1 MITKTN
7 VKKER
12 TKMSTAEL
20 CALGITAILIAMDYL
35 SGIAAAASRRD
46 LQSSKMREGLWHK
59 LGEVGAILLAYL
71 VAEEGHYIGLPYQ
84 IDLLIPAVLIWISV
98 MEITSILE
106 NLAILNPDLAS
117 AGFLQIFKKTTEG
130 NDHHENVEEE

>member
-1 MITKTN
+1 
-7 VKKER
+7 
-12 TKMSTAEL
+12 MSKAEL
-20 CALGITAILIAMDYL
+20 CALGITAILIIMDYVT
-35 SGIAAAASRRD
+35 GISAAVSRGD

-59 LGEVGAILLAYL
+59 LGELGAILLAYL

-84 IDLLIPAVLIWISV
+84 IDILIPAVLIWISV

-117 AGFLQIFKKTTEG
+117 AGFLQIFKKTTEE
-130 NDHHENVEEE
+130 NDHHENDEEE

>member
-1 MITKTN
+1 
-7 VKKER
+7 
-12 TKMSTAEL
+12 MSTAEL

-35 SGIAAAASRRD
+35 SGIAAAASRGD

-59 LGEVGAILLAYL
+59 LGEVVAILLAYL

-106 NLAILNPDLAS
+106 NLAILSPDLAS
-117 AGFLQIFKKTTEG
+117 AGFLQIFKKTTEE
-130 NDHHENVEEE
+130 NDHHENDEEE

>member
-1 MITKTN
+1 
-7 VKKER
+7 
-12 TKMSTAEL
+12 MSTAEL

-35 SGIAAAASRRD
+35 SGIAAAASRGD

-59 LGEVGAILLAYL
+59 LGEVVAILLAYL

-117 AGFLQIFKKTTEG
+117 AGFLQIFKKTTEE
-130 NDHHENVEEE
+130 NDHHENDEEE

>member
-1 MITKTN
+1 
-7 VKKER
+7 
-12 TKMSTAEL
+12 MSTAEL
-20 CALGITAILIAMDYL
+20 CALGITAILIAMDYI
-35 SGIAAAASRRD
+35 SGIAAAASRGD

-84 IDLLIPAVLIWISV
+84 IDLLIPAVIIWLSV

-106 NLAILNPDLAS
+106 NLTLLNPDLAR
-117 AGFLQIFKKTTEG
+117 AGFLRIFRRTDDTDDSEDNKHG
-130 NDHHENVEEE
+130 N

>member
-1 MITKTN
+1 
-7 VKKER
+7 
-12 TKMSTAEL
+12 MSTAEL
-20 CALGITAILIAMDYL
+20 CALGITAILIAMDYI
-35 SGIAAAASRRD
+35 SGIAAAASRGD

-84 IDLLIPAVLIWISV
+84 IDLLIPAVIIWLSV

-106 NLAILNPDLAS
+106 NITILNPDLAS
-117 AGFLQIFKKTTEG
+117 DGFLRIFRRTDDTDDTDDSEDNKHG
-130 NDHHENVEEE
+130 N

>member
-1 MITKTN
+1 
-7 VKKER
+7 
-12 TKMSTAEL
+12 MSTAEL

-35 SGIAAAASRRD
+35 SGITAAASRGD

-117 AGFLQIFKKTTEG
+117 AGFLQIFKKTTEE
-130 NDHHENVEEE
+130 NDHNENDEEE

>member
-1 MITKTN
+1 
-7 VKKER
+7 
-12 TKMSTAEL
+12 MSTAEL
-20 CALGITAILIAMDYL
+20 CALGITAILIAMDYI
-35 SGIAAAASRRD
+35 SGIAAAASRGD

-84 IDLLIPAVLIWISV
+84 IDLLIPAVIIWLSV

-106 NLAILNPDLAS
+106 NLMLLNPDLAS
-117 AGFLQIFKKTTEG
+117 DGFLRIFRRTDDTDDTDDSEDNKHG
-130 NDHHENVEEE
+130 N

>member
-1 MITKTN
+1 
-7 VKKER
+7 
-12 TKMSTAEL
+12 MSTAEL
-20 CALGITAILIAMDYL
+20 CALGITAILIAMDYI
-35 SGIAAAASRRD
+35 SGIAAAASRGD

-84 IDLLIPAVLIWISV
+84 IDLLIPAVIIWLSV

-106 NLAILNPDLAS
+106 NLTLLNPDLAS
-117 AGFLQIFKKTTEG
+117 AGFLRIFRRTDDTDDTDDSEDNKHG
-130 NDHHENVEEE
+130 N

>member
-1 MITKTN
+1 
-7 VKKER
+7 
-12 TKMSTAEL
+12 MSTAEL

-35 SGIAAAASRRD
+35 SGIAAAASRGD

-106 NLAILNPDLAS
+106 NLALLNPDLAS
-117 AGFLQIFKKTTEG
+117 AGFLQIFKKTTEE
-130 NDHHENVEEE
+130 NDQHENDEE

>member
-1 MITKTN
+1 
-7 VKKER
+7 
-12 TKMSTAEL
+12 MSTAEL

-35 SGIAAAASRRD
+35 SGIAAAASRGD

-106 NLAILNPDLAS
+106 NLALLNPDLGES
-117 AGFLQIFKKTTEG
+117 SFLQIFRKEEKKGAE
-130 NDHHENVEEE
+130 DEKKDE

>member
-1 MITKTN
+1 
-7 VKKER
+7 
-12 TKMSTAEL
+12 MSTAEL

-35 SGIAAAASRRD
+35 SGIAAAASRGD

-106 NLAILNPDLAS
+106 NLAILNPVLAS
-117 AGFLQIFKKTTEG
+117 SGFLQIFKKTTEE
-130 NDHHENVEEE
+130 NDHHENDKEE

>member
-1 MITKTN
+1 
-7 VKKER
+7 
-12 TKMSTAEL
+12 MSTAEL
-20 CALGITAILIAMDYL
+20 CALGITAILIAMDYI
-35 SGIAAAASRRD
+35 SGIAAAASRGD

-84 IDLLIPAVLIWISV
+84 IDLLIPAVIIWLSV

-106 NLAILNPDLAS
+106 NLTLLNPDLAS
-117 AGFLQIFKKTTEG
+117 DGFLRIFRRTDDTDDTDDSEDNKHG
-130 NDHHENVEEE
+130 N

>member
-1 MITKTN
+1 
-7 VKKER
+7 
-12 TKMSTAEL
+12 MSTAEL

-35 SGIAAAASRRD
+35 SGIAAAASRGN

-84 IDLLIPAVLIWISV
+84 INLLIPAVLIWISV

-117 AGFLQIFKKTTEG
+117 AGFLQIFKKTTEE
-130 NDHHENVEEE
+130 NDHYENDEEE

>member
-1 MITKTN
+1 
-7 VKKER
+7 
-12 TKMSTAEL
+12 MSTTEL

-35 SGIAAAASRRD
+35 SGIAAAASRGD

-106 NLAILNPDLAS
+106 NLALLNPDLAS
-117 AGFLQIFKKTTEG
+117 AGFLQIFKKATEE
-130 NDHHENVEEE
+130 NDHHENDEEE

>member
-1 MITKTN
+1 
-7 VKKER
+7 
-12 TKMSTAEL
+12 MSTAEL

-35 SGIAAAASRRD
+35 SGIAAAASRGD

-59 LGEVGAILLAYL
+59 LGEVGAIILAYL

-106 NLAILNPDLAS
+106 NLALLNPDLAS
-117 AGFLQIFKKTTEG
+117 AGFLQIFKKTTEENDHRG
-130 NDHHENVEEE
+130 NDEEE

>member
-1 MITKTN
+1 
-7 VKKER
+7 
-12 TKMSTAEL
+12 MSTAEL

-35 SGIAAAASRRD
+35 SGIAAAASRGD

-59 LGEVGAILLAYL
+59 LGEVVAILLAYL
-71 VAEEGHYIGLPYQ
+71 VGEEGHYIGLPYQ

-117 AGFLQIFKKTTEG
+117 AGFLQIFKKTTEE
-130 NDHHENVEEE
+130 NDHHENDEEE

>member
-1 MITKTN
+1 
-7 VKKER
+7 
-12 TKMSTAEL
+12 MSTAEL

-35 SGIAAAASRRD
+35 SGIAAAASRGD

-59 LGEVGAILLAYL
+59 LGEVGAILLSYL

-117 AGFLQIFKKTTEG
+117 AGFLQIFKKTTEE
-130 NDHHENVEEE
+130 NDHHENDEEE

>member
-1 MITKTN
+1 
-7 VKKER
+7 
-12 TKMSTAEL
+12 MSTAEL

-35 SGIAAAASRRD
+35 SGLAAAASRGD

-84 IDLLIPAVLIWISV
+84 IDLLIPAVIIWLSV

-106 NLAILNPDLAS
+106 NLTLLNPDLAS
-117 AGFLQIFKKTTEG
+117 TGFLRIFRRTDDTDDTDDSEDNKQG
-130 NDHHENVEEE
+130 N

>member
-1 MITKTN
+1 
-7 VKKER
+7 
-12 TKMSTAEL
+12 MSTAEL
-20 CALGITAILIAMDYL
+20 CALGITAILIAMDYI
-35 SGIAAAASRRD
+35 SGIAAAASRGD

-84 IDLLIPAVLIWISV
+84 IDLLIPAVIIWLSV

-106 NLAILNPDLAS
+106 NLTLLNPDLAI
-117 AGFLQIFKKTTEG
+117 AGFLRIFRRTDDTDDSEDNKHG
-130 NDHHENVEEE
+130 N

>member
-1 MITKTN
+1 
-7 VKKER
+7 
-12 TKMSTAEL
+12 MSTAEL
-20 CALGITAILIAMDYL
+20 CALGITAILIAMDYI
-35 SGIAAAASRRD
+35 SGIAAAASRGE

-84 IDLLIPAVLIWISV
+84 IDLLIPAVIIWLSV

-106 NLAILNPDLAS
+106 NLTLLNPDLAN
-117 AGFLQIFKKTTEG
+117 AGFLRIFRRTDDTDDSEDNKHG
-130 NDHHENVEEE
+130 N

>member
-1 MITKTN
+1 
-7 VKKER
+7 
-12 TKMSTAEL
+12 MSTVEL

-35 SGIAAAASRRD
+35 SGIAAAASRGD

-117 AGFLQIFKKTTEG
+117 AGFLQIFKKTTKE
-130 NDHHENVEEE
+130 NDHHENDEEE

>member
-1 MITKTN
+1 
-7 VKKER
+7 
-12 TKMSTAEL
+12 MSTAEL

-35 SGIAAAASRRD
+35 SGIAAAASRGD
-46 LQSSKMREGLWHK
+46 IQSSKMREGLWHK
-59 LGEVGAILLAYL
+59 LGEVVAILLAYL

-117 AGFLQIFKKTTEG
+117 AGFLQIFKKTTEE
-130 NDHHENVEEE
+130 NDHHENDEEE